1 MGGIEI
7 SAVSV
12 SFLLLIPFQVLA
24 MDFGAGAVLQSA
36 WGDASSHPT
45 TLGSADSSTRSERSC
60 SGRACSLSSTWNTSS
75 VTYIYIYFNVT
86 LLEASI

>member
-24 MDFGAGAVLQSA
+24 MDFGAGAVLQSV

-45 TLGSADSSTRSERSC
+45 TLVLQIRVRDQRGPAPGGLAPSPPP
-60 SGRACSLSSTWNTSS
+60 G
-75 VTYIYIYFNVT
+75 T
-86 LLEASI
+86 LVV